1 MDGTHPLL
9 LPPYDHS
16 SQIVKDH
23 VKKIPRF
30 IACCKV
36 LLSDVKVEILLL
48 SWLPSLPLL
57 SLIYTLI
64 FRQTKGIEVVY
75 IWVKLHLFLISSS
88 QVLKFK
94 CFRNSRKLNF
104 RLPTLYVGGKHN
116 PFPPLFMHHPIQI
129 VK

>member
-1 MDGTHPLL
+1 MCHT
-9 LPPYDHS
+9 
-16 SQIVKDH
+16 
-23 VKKIPRF
+23 
-30 IACCKV
+30 
-36 LLSDVKVEILLL
+36 
-48 SWLPSLPLL
+48 LPSLPLL

-75 IWVKLHLFLISSS
+75 IWAKVHVFLINSS

-104 RLPTLYVGGKHN
+104 RLPTLYVGGKHD
-116 PFPPLFMHHPIQI
+116 PFPPLFMRHPSQI